1 LGDAVLRKTFKRLAE
16 LRRRKDDERARALG
30 AAPIAIVVIV
40 AIICVVVAVLT
51 AAKRADDVQLQ
62 QEQKLLTQAIA
73 DRGRRVLHELENV
86 AASNDIV
93 LQLHYN
99 FDPDWV
105 HHLVGLRL
113 STFFDHEHVFVVDR
127 DDKLTYALLGNASV
141 DPMRFGRNRADLNR
155 IIDLLRNRAL
165 PSDDEVVLEASADA
179 LTKLNR
185 PRRAQRLQT
194 FMNRPAIVAGVA
206 ASMPNSGSDT
216 QADGASTLVLAV
228 KFVDG
233 QLLSD
238 ISARFD
244 LPNLRTV
251 GDDTAY
257 QGENVSVLSD
267 GAGHAIAHFA
277 WMPNRPGGKIVK
289 TVLPFMIIAFGGFAL
304 LTGFA
309 LRYIRRTAMK
319 LAEGEDRLRHLALHD
334 PLSGLPNRTSF
345 SDRLGDVIASTER
358 DRTTAAVLAIDLDHF
373 KDINDTLGHHIGDG
387 LIGVVAQRLVHAVRR
402 EDLVA
407 RLGGDEFAVITTDA
421 PDRQALERFAE
432 RLIAILRAPYTVS
445 GHTLVI
451 GASIGIA
458 VIERASG
465 DAADIMR
472 RADVALY
479 RAKSQGRSCAC
490 IYDADMD
497 ADLRERKQLE
507 NDLRTAIAEDKLSVA
522 YQPIMNSNGEK
533 MAGIEALCRWN
544 HPVRGSVPPSDF
556 IPIAEGSEL
565 IIPLGEW
572 VLRKACLEAKPWKN
586 LTLSVNVS
594 PLQFRRQDFV
604 EVVERILADTG
615 FDPKRLELEL
625 TESTLLGNV
634 EEAEKAMLRLKSLG
648 VRFALD
654 DFGTGYSSLLYL
666 RRFPFDRI
674 KIDRSFVHSI
684 ETAADAASIVHAI
697 VSLGRGLGMKVTAEG
712 VETAEQQL
720 FLRAAGVHSLQGYR
734 FGKPQPAED
743 IAGRLMQV
751 SFNAMQAAAS

>member
-1 LGDAVLRKTFKRLAE
+1 VWRKAFRRLAD
-16 LRRRKDDERARALG
+16 LRRRNDDERARALG
-30 AAPIAIVVIV
+30 AAPIGIVVLV

-51 AAKRADDVQLQ
+51 AAERADDVELQ

-73 DRGRRVLHELENV
+73 DRGRRVMRELENV

-113 STFFDHEHVFVVDR
+113 ATFFDHEHVFVVDR
-127 DDKLTYALLGNASV
+127 TDGLTYALAGNESV
-141 DPMRFGRNRADLNR
+141 DPKRFDGARADLKR
-155 IIDLLRNRAL
+155 IIDLLRDRAY
-165 PSDDEVVLEASADA
+165 PRDDEVVLESSADA
-179 LTKLNR
+179 MTNLSR

-206 ASMPNSGSDT
+206 ANMPSSTGLV
-216 QADGASTLVLAV
+216 QADATTLVLAV
-228 KFVDG
+228 KFIDG

-244 LPNLRTV
+244 LPNLRAV
-251 GDDTAY
+251 AEGPVHE
-257 QGENVSVLSD
+257 GENVSVLSD
-267 GAGHAIAHFA
+267 TIGNAIARFA
-277 WMPNRPGGKIVK
+277 WLPNRPGGQIVS
-289 TVLPFMIIAFGGFAL
+289 TVLPFMVIAFGGFAL
-304 LTGFA
+304 LTGLA

-319 LAEGEDRLRHLALHD
+319 LAEGEHRLRHLALHD

-345 SDRLGDVIASTER
+345 SERLAAVIESTGREGSM
-358 DRTTAAVLAIDLDHF
+358 AAVLAIDLDHF

-387 LIGVVAQRLVHAVRR
+387 LISVVAQRLVHAVRR

-407 RLGGDEFAVITTDA
+407 RLGGDEFAVITTEA
-421 PDRQALERFAE
+421 PDREALERFAE

-458 VIERASG
+458 VIARHSG

-479 RAKSQGRSCAC
+479 RAKNAGRSRAC
-490 IYDADMD
+490 VYDADMD

-507 NDLRTAIAEDKLSVA
+507 NDLRAAIAEDGLSVA
-522 YQPIMNSNGEK
+522 YQPIMNASGEK
-533 MAGIEALCRWN
+533 MAGVEALCRWN
-544 HPVRGSVPPSDF
+544 HPVRGSVAPSDF
-556 IPIAEGSEL
+556 IPIAESSEL

-572 VLRKACLEAKPWKN
+572 VLRKACLEAKPWKG
-586 LTLSVNVS
+586 LTVAVNVS

-604 EVVERILADTG
+604 EVIERILAETEL
-615 FDPKRLELEL
+615 DPQRLELEL

-634 EEAEKAMLRLKSLG
+634 EEAEKAMHRLKARG

-666 RRFPFDRI
+666 RRYPFDRI
-674 KIDRSFVHSI
+674 KIDRSFVRAI

-743 IAGRLMQV
+743 IAARLQQV
-751 SFNAMQAAAS
+751 SVSAMMAAS

>member
-1 LGDAVLRKTFKRLAE
+1 MTRLAQF
-16 LRRRKDDERARALG
+16 RASKDSGRARTIG
-30 AAPIAIVVIV
+30 AAPIAIVVMV
-40 AIICVVVAVLT
+40 AIVCVVVAVLS
-51 AAKRADDVQLQ
+51 AAERADDVELQ
-62 QEQKLLTQAIA
+62 QERRLLVQAIT
-73 DRGRRVLHELENV
+73 DRGHRVLRELENV

-113 STFFDHEHVFVVDR
+113 STFFDHDHVFVVDR
-127 DDKLTYALLGNASV
+127 TDGLTYAMLGNRSV
-141 DPMRFGRNRADLNR
+141 DPSMFAPVRHDLAR
-155 IIDLLRNRAL
+155 IIELLRGVAQ
-165 PSDDEVVLEASADA
+165 PSDDEVVLQASTDA
-179 LTKLNR
+179 TTNLNR

-206 ASMPNSGSDT
+206 ANVPGGM
-216 QADGASTLVLAV
+216 GASQEATTLVLAV
-228 KFVDG
+228 KYVDG

-238 ISARFD
+238 ISTRFD

-251 GDDTAY
+251 GEDAAA
-257 QGENVSVLSD
+257 VSALSD
-267 GAGHAIAHFA
+267 STGTPIARFA
-277 WMPNRPGGKIVK
+277 WVPNQPGGKIVA
-289 TVLPFMIIAFGGFAL
+289 TVLPFMAIAFGGFAL
-304 LTGFA
+304 LTGLA

-334 PLSGLPNRTSF
+334 PLSGLPNRTQF
-345 SDRLGDVIASTER
+345 GERLAEVIAAPAQDGS
-358 DRTTAAVLAIDLDHF
+358 TAAVLAIDLDHF

-387 LIGVVAQRLVHAVRR
+387 LIGVVAQRLKHALRHD
-402 EDLVA
+402 DLVA
-407 RLGGDEFAVITTDA
+407 RLGGDEFAVITTNGGDA
-421 PDRQALERFAE
+421 AALEKFGE
-432 RLIAILRAPYTVS
+432 RLIAILRAPYSIS

-458 VIERASG
+458 VIDPNG
-465 DAADIMR
+465 GNAADVMR

-479 RAKSQGRSCAC
+479 RAKNEGRCRAC

-507 NDLRTAIAEDKLSVA
+507 KDLRAAIVDDGLSVA
-522 YQPIMNSNGEK
+522 YQPIMNASGEK
-533 MAGIEALCRWN
+533 MAGVEALCRWE
-544 HPVRGSVPPSDF
+544 HPTRGTIPPIEF
-556 IPIAEGSEL
+556 IPIAERSEL

-572 VLRKACLEAKPWKN
+572 VLRKACLEAKPWAGI
-586 LTLSVNVS
+586 TLAVNVS

-604 EVVERILADTG
+604 EAIERILLETQ
-615 FDPKRLELEL
+615 FDPQRLELEL

-634 EEAEKAMLRLKSLG
+634 DEAEKAMHRLKALG

-674 KIDRSFVHSI
+674 KVDRSFVRSI

-712 VETAEQQL
+712 VENAEQQL
-720 FLRAAGVHSLQGYR
+720 FLRAAGVHSMQGYR
-734 FGKPQPAED
+734 FGKPQTAQD
-743 IAGRLMQV
+743 IAERLRQVRFAAMQV
-751 SFNAMQAAAS
+751 AAG

>member
-1 LGDAVLRKTFKRLAE
+1 LEKAFTQLAGF
-16 LRRRKDDERARALG
+16 RRRKDDKRTRALG

-40 AIICVVVAVLT
+40 AIICVVVAVVT
-51 AAKRADDVQLQ
+51 AAKRADGVQLQ

-127 DDKLTYALLGNASV
+127 ADNLTYALLGNASV
-141 DPMRFGRNRADLNR
+141 EPHRFDANRADLDR
-155 IIDLLRNRAL
+155 IIDLLRGRVL
-165 PSDDEVVLEASADA
+165 PRDDEVVLEASADA
-179 LTKLNR
+179 MTKLNR

-194 FMNRPAIVAGVA
+194 FMNRPAIVAGVSA
-206 ASMPNSGSDT
+206 KMPDSADT
-216 QADGASTLVLAV
+216 SVADATTLVLAV

-244 LPNLRTV
+244 LPNLRAVRDGVARAGETV
-251 GDDTAY
+251 T
-257 QGENVSVLSD
+257 VLSD
-267 GAGHAIAHFA
+267 SVGAAIARFA
-277 WMPNRPGGKIVK
+277 WFPNRPGGKIVS
-289 TVLPFMIIAFGGFAL
+289 TVLPFMVIAFGGFAL

-345 SDRLGDVIASTER
+345 SERLGAVIASTAR
-358 DRTTAAVLAIDLDHF
+358 DGTSAAVLAIDLDHF

-387 LIGVVAQRLVHAVRR
+387 LINVVAQRLVHAVRR

-421 PDRQALERFAE
+421 TDRQALERVAE
-432 RLIAILRAPYTVS
+432 RLIAILRAPYSVS
-445 GHTLVI
+445 GHTLVV

-458 VIERASG
+458 VIERDSG
-465 DAADIMR
+465 SAADIMR

-479 RAKSQGRSCAC
+479 RAKNEGRSCAC

-507 NDLRTAIAEDKLSVA
+507 NDLRTAIAEDGLSVA
-522 YQPIMNSNGEK
+522 YQPIMNANGEK
-533 MAGIEALCRWN
+533 MAGIEALCRWD
-544 HPVRGSVPPSDF
+544 HPVRGAVPPSDF

-572 VLRKACLEAKPWKN
+572 VLRKACLEAKQWKG
-586 LTLSVNVS
+586 LTLAVNVS

-604 EVVERILADTG
+604 EVVERILAETQ

-634 EEAEKAMLRLKSLG
+634 DDAEKAMHRLKALG

-654 DFGTGYSSLLYL
+654 DFGTGYSSMLYL

-674 KIDRSFVHSI
+674 KIDRSFVRSI

-734 FGKPQPAED
+734 FGKPQPAAE
-743 IAGRLMQV
+743 IAGRLQQAG
-751 SFNAMQAAAS
+751 FIAMQAAAS

>member
-1 LGDAVLRKTFKRLAE
+1 VWRKAVTQLAE
-16 LRRRKDDERARALG
+16 FRRRKDDDRARALG
-30 AAPIAIVVIV
+30 AAPIGIVVIV
-40 AIICVVVAVLT
+40 AIICVVVAVLS
-51 AAKRADDVQLQ
+51 AAERADDVELQ

-73 DRGRRVLHELENV
+73 DRGRRVMRELENV

-127 DDKLTYALLGNASV
+127 TNKLTYALLGNQSV
-141 DPMRFGRNRADLNR
+141 DPQRFDSVRSELDR
-155 IIDLLRNRAL
+155 IIGLLRGSVMPNH
-165 PSDDEVVLEASADA
+165 DEVVLESSADA
-179 LTKLNR
+179 MTRLSR
-185 PRRAQRLQT
+185 PLRAQRLQT

-206 ASMPNSGSDT
+206 ANVPGDT
-216 QADGASTLVLAV
+216 MLGRGEATTLVLAV
-228 KFVDG
+228 KFIDG

-244 LPNLRTV
+244 LPNLRTISEELAQ
-251 GDDTAY
+251 D
-257 QGENVSVLSD
+257 GENVTVLSNS
-267 GAGHAIAHFA
+267 AGMPIARFA
-277 WMPNRPGGKIVK
+277 WMPNRPGGKIVS
-289 TVLPFMIIAFGGFAL
+289 TVLPFMAIAFGGFAL
-304 LTGFA
+304 LTGLA

-319 LAEGEDRLRHLALHD
+319 LQEGENRLRHLALHD
-334 PLSGLPNRTSF
+334 SLSGLPNRTAF
-345 SDRLGDVIASTER
+345 GERLAHVIADEER
-358 DRTTAAVLAIDLDHF
+358 ANSVAAVLAIDLDHF

-387 LIGVVAQRLVHAVRR
+387 LISVVAQRLVHAVRR

-407 RLGGDEFAVITTDA
+407 RLGGDEFAVITTEA
-421 PDRQALERFAE
+421 PDAQALERFAE

-445 GHTLVI
+445 GHTLLI

-458 VIERASG
+458 TIEGKNG
-465 DAADIMR
+465 DAADVMR

-479 RAKSQGRSCAC
+479 RAKNEGRSRAC

-507 NDLRTAIAEDKLSVA
+507 NDLRRAITNDGLSVA
-522 YQPIMNSNGEK
+522 YQPIMNANGEK
-533 MAGIEALCRWN
+533 MAGVEALCRWH
-544 HPVRGSVPPSDF
+544 HPERGNVPPADF
-556 IPIAEGSEL
+556 IPIAERSEL

-572 VLRKACLEAKPWKN
+572 VLRKACLEAQSWKG
-586 LTLSVNVS
+586 LTLAVNVS

-604 EVVERILADTG
+604 EVIERILAETG

-634 EEAEKAMLRLKSLG
+634 DDAEKAMHRLKKHG
-648 VRFALD
+648 VRFARD

-674 KIDRSFVHSI
+674 KIDRSFVRSI

-712 VETAEQQL
+712 VENAEQQL
-720 FLRAAGVHSLQGYR
+720 FLRAAGVHSMQGYR
-734 FGKPQPAED
+734 FGKPSPAEE
-743 IAGRLMQV
+743 IADRLQKV
-751 SFNAMQAAAS
+751 NFARQAAAS

>member
-1 LGDAVLRKTFKRLAE
+1 MTRLAQIRASRE
-16 LRRRKDDERARALG
+16 NRRARTIG

-40 AIICVVVAVLT
+40 AIVCVVVAVLS
-51 AAKRADDVQLQ
+51 AAERADDVELQ
-62 QEQKLLTQAIA
+62 QERRLLVQAIA
-73 DRGRRVLHELENV
+73 DRGRRVMRELENV

-113 STFFDHEHVFVVDR
+113 STFFDHDHVFVVDR
-127 DDKLTYALLGNASV
+127 ADGLTYAMIENKSV
-141 DPMRFGRNRADLNR
+141 DPARFAPVRGELGR
-155 IIDLLRNRAL
+155 IIELLRGVAQ
-165 PSDDEVVLEASADA
+165 PFDDEVVLQASTDPTTN
-179 LTKLNR
+179 LSR

-206 ASMPNSGSDT
+206 ASVPGGM
-216 QADGASTLVLAV
+216 GASEEATPLVLAV
-228 KFVDG
+228 KYVDG

-238 ISARFD
+238 ISTRFD
-244 LPNLRTV
+244 LPSLRTV
-251 GDDTAY
+251 SAEAAERGDA
-257 QGENVSVLSD
+257 VSVLSD
-267 GAGHAIAHFA
+267 SAGAPIARFS
-277 WMPNRPGGKIVK
+277 WLPNQPGGKIVA
-289 TVLPFMIIAFGGFAL
+289 TVLPFMAVAFGGFAL
-304 LTGFA
+304 LTGLA

-334 PLSGLPNRTSF
+334 PLSGLPNRTQF
-345 SDRLGDVIASTER
+345 GERLAEVISSTAQDSR
-358 DRTTAAVLAIDLDHF
+358 VAAVLAIDLDHF

-387 LIGVVAQRLVHAVRR
+387 LIGVVAQRLVHALRHD
-402 EDLVA
+402 DLVA
-407 RLGGDEFAVITTDA
+407 RLGGDEFAVITTNA
-421 PDRQALERFAE
+421 TEVAALERFAE
-432 RLIAILRAPYTVS
+432 RLIAILRAPYSIS

-458 VIERASG
+458 VIDRAG
-465 DAADIMR
+465 GNAADVMR

-479 RAKSQGRSCAC
+479 RAKNEGRSRAC

-507 NDLRTAIAEDKLSVA
+507 QDLRAAIAEDGLSVA
-522 YQPIMNSNGEK
+522 YQPIMNSSGEK
-533 MAGIEALCRWN
+533 MAGVEALCRRE
-544 HPVRGSVPPSDF
+544 HPTRGAVPPVEF
-556 IPIAEGSEL
+556 IPIAERSEL

-572 VLRKACLEAKPWKN
+572 VLRKACIEAKPWIG
-586 LTLSVNVS
+586 LTVAVNVS

-604 EVVERILADTG
+604 EVVERILAETE
-615 FDPKRLELEL
+615 FDPQRLELEL

-634 EEAEKAMLRLKSLG
+634 DEAEKAMLRLKALG

-674 KIDRSFVHSI
+674 KIDRSFVRSI

-712 VETAEQQL
+712 VENPEQQL
-720 FLRAAGVHSLQGYR
+720 FLRAAGVHSMQGYR
-734 FGKPQPAED
+734 FGKPQPAQD
-743 IAGRLMQV
+743 IAERLRQVRFAAMQV
-751 SFNAMQAAAS
+751 AAG